1 MAWQVVCLTFTV
13 DLMEHLMT
21 NENHLK
27 QVCTNLP
34 YQQICG
40 FFTPPEC
47 KPGLLISVMESKSI
61 WPLDGDQVTL
71 LLTGKL
77 LAVSK

>member
-13 DLMEHLMT
+13 DLKEHLMT
-21 NENHLK
+21 NENRLK

-40 FFTPPEC
+40 FFKPLER
-47 KPGLLISVMESKSI
+47 KPGLLISVMESRSI
-61 WPLDGDQVTL
+61 RPLDGDQATL